1 MTGYIERTIASLIA
15 ASERAAIAEQV
26 AFSEG
31 VLQRV
36 DPRVKV
42 AGLFALIVA
51 VAASRRVRVIAI
63 LFVIAAILAL
73 ASNVRM
79 RRLAGWVWSPVLF
92 FTGAIALPAIF
103 LTPGRTVGFGSLIT
117 EQGVRSAAFLIG
129 RAETASTLSALLVM
143 TTPWPWVLKALRIFR
158 CPMIVVAILGMTYRY
173 IFVILQTALEMFEAR
188 KSRTVGAL
196 TLSERRRLASSAA
209 GVLLSKSVQMSG
221 DVHLAMQSR
230 GFRGEVHV
238 LQDFHARA
246 SDWFW
251 LAGFGLIAAAS
262 LWWGR

>member
-79 RRLAGWVWSPVLF
+79 RRLES
-92 FTGAIALPAIF
+92 
-103 LTPGRTVGFGSLIT
+103 RFG
-117 EQGVRSAAFLIG
+117 
-129 RAETASTLSALLVM
+129 
-143 TTPWPWVLKALRIFR
+143 
-158 CPMIVVAILGMTYRY
+158 
-173 IFVILQTALEMFEAR
+173 
-188 KSRTVGAL
+188 
-196 TLSERRRLASSAA
+196 
-209 GVLLSKSVQMSG
+209 
-221 DVHLAMQSR
+221 
-230 GFRGEVHV
+230 
-238 LQDFHARA
+238 ARA
-246 SDWFW
+246 
-251 LAGFGLIAAAS
+251 GL
-262 LWWGR
+262 